1 MVMWLVW
8 PLILLCITS
17 VPSWT
22 KWCTDLPR
30 HVITR
35 HRQLYNGKCGEN
47 VEMCTT
53 ASSGQCTGD
62 SADGKA
68 ERNGSVDLIYNV
80 ERYKVLSVDCAAI
93 ITM

>member
-1 MVMWLVW
+1 MVMWLVR
-8 PLILLCITS
+8 PLVLLCITS

-30 HVITR
+30 HLITR

-47 VEMCTT
+47 VEMC
-53 ASSGQCTGD
+53 SSGQWAGD

-68 ERNGSVDLIYNV
+68 ERNRSVDLIYNV
-80 ERYKVLSVDCAAI
+80 DTKFLV
-93 ITM
+93 

>member
-8 PLILLCITS
+8 PLILLCIKS
-17 VPSWT
+17 VPRWT

-30 HVITR
+30 HLITR

-53 ASSGQCTGD
+53 VTSGQWAGTRLM
-62 SADGKA
+62 
-68 ERNGSVDLIYNV
+68 ERLRGIDLSIYIKC
-80 ERYKVLSVDCAAI
+80 RYKVLIVDCAAI

>member
-30 HVITR
+30 HLITR
-35 HRQLYNGKCGEN
+35 HRQLYNGTCGEN

-53 ASSGQCTGD
+53 VTSGQCTGD

-68 ERNGSVDLIYNV
+68 ERNRSVDIIYNV
-80 ERYKVLSVDCAAI
+80 LGVDCAAI